1 MQQNAE
7 KQLLVALSKFKL
19 ARDWVA
25 INGCIQN
32 IKEVCLNFRDE
43 IYETPHT
50 LLLSK
55 TLSQCLSPSL
65 PAGVQSSALD
75 VYSLLFE
82 TAGESRLLRDFYIWA
97 PGILQFFHS
106 AGVSQRVT
114 TLKLFSDFFIPL
126 IPSNHRLG
134 PPIIL
139 SILPGLTDDGTE
151 VQSLD
156 YQALDTIKRY
166 LGSVQFWRAMFRSAL
181 THPNTRSAFLVFTN
195 KSDPFSEFHDIHN
208 NRASGNDNDSNK
220 NIDDLNDSR
229 LITSLF
235 TVLFNDSNVLIVRS
249 ALELFKASYSKLLSD
264 GVKSD
269 LSLKCFNL
277 LSNEDKSIRRRVF
290 QWITENINSK
300 IVHLAVSKA
309 EPIAI
314 KVALEKGDEIKK
326 MVIEKCLTMIL
337 SRGSEF
343 DISIFFNFPS
353 FLVDLETLFKSVSS
367 VVTLENVQ
375 KKSRVELELISIDMQ
390 LRIIQFSPSSV
401 SIEIRSKLLNEVLE
415 KFVNLKKIET
425 NKEAVALKLSELAL
439 LLVDSFDSGNEKI
452 KEIGKEAINSIFSD
466 FKNIKTCLQFA
477 VVLLST
483 VQLDVDYNLLV
494 QTNNESF
501 FCFQGIESLVA
512 LSKISVTALI
522 TLDENVDKCIIYCWQ
537 LLSLL
542 APTETF
548 LTKSFD
554 HEFDNLS
561 ELQILE
567 KKVEVCKILVQIYY
581 LYPSKF
587 AIVLDQHWDSTSV
600 MIFVTYTSEIPLPV
614 LIVAQNKIKKQKKL
628 NLTNSNLKIS
638 HFDNFNLLRMI
649 CGHSQLLLTDVKR
662 LLMNA
667 SNENDIEYMT
677 VIIES
682 LTNLVSID
690 NKLFIKSMTDS
701 SLISLI
707 SQLLTINN
715 ISSNLLY
722 SILSISENDSLL
734 SNEVL
739 SEISGL
745 IENYILSNVTDS
757 YAFRLIIPVALF
769 LQDSSVNAF
778 IDLVPKHP
786 SMLTALLTVLEK
798 IPSSDSHFVFI
809 DSLCQRSIEL
819 LNNIQSKSFL
829 TSYFDD
835 NSFLNTNSNNNSFIT
850 LIDEPL
856 LNDISR
862 LFKLIICRTENE
874 ILENRAT
881 VKSSTLRRI
890 LTSVE
895 DLSNDNCIASLTVS
909 YIQDDANV
917 RYSSLAPKY
926 LPQVLSVAFN
936 SFKILTIQSSMNLSS
951 LNSSPNVSS
960 SPSTNS
966 LNSAAIDNNS
976 NTASSFFASK
986 FIVPF
991 FLSFDNTWKLLFFYA
1006 LAVTNSA
1013 RMMQCVLS
1021 SISQLVQDNQMAYYI
1036 KSLVQV
1042 LSYNDSNEK
1051 PEIGTFCNLIET
1063 LLHLRHPVFI
1073 NNAEPQMQTSSNSP
1087 PVSPTTA
1094 QPPQPSI
1101 ASENSGAVASNNVFS
1116 SLLVNIQ
1123 SNSSF
1128 SASSA
1133 PSSQAPIAS
1142 APPQSPIDIMP
1153 VFCSMFSQL
1162 HISPSS
1168 VVRLILTYQI
1178 CFPQV
1183 SLSTLQVPFTS
1194 ALSDAKVNQEEV
1206 QSIISF
1212 LCMLDNKEAVLKK
1225 SLFKSTSQ
1233 SKITLL
1239 FTKLF
1244 SLCDKS
1250 SIQYPF
1256 FISKFVSFDP
1266 ENTDWATT
1274 ATMNMLSDP
1283 QFFQNGFN
1291 YLSTSMSAIKSVSKS
1306 SSEKFV
1312 PLIFELLSKSS
1323 SDTGIMWIQM
1333 RSSSDAEGNVTRNLK
1348 LLSFVILSCDFD
1360 YFANRQQSISQQLL
1374 HFLSI
1379 VETNT
1384 ANSVSN
1390 VSNSGNSSTLNMTT
1404 SVDGN
1409 NSNAF
1414 SSSISS
1420 CGNCSIKSLSAFKA
1434 FALFMKVMFLRF
1446 SSKFIESFLP
1456 IITNELTLAFTSEDD
1471 NIRAQ
1476 SEVLLRN
1483 AIVTIPALFQFTE
1496 FAFIPDLITFPN
1508 NADLQQNQRQVWPII
1523 KESAD
1528 SLLHLTQPETLKKPN
1543 LEFDLLREFL
1553 ESIE

>member
-1 MQQNAE
+1 
-7 KQLLVALSKFKL
+7 
-19 ARDWVA
+19 
-25 INGCIQN
+25 
-32 IKEVCLNFRDE
+32 
-43 IYETPHT
+43 
-50 LLLSK
+50 
-55 TLSQCLSPSL
+55 
-65 PAGVQSSALD
+65 
-75 VYSLLFE
+75 
-82 TAGESRLLRDFYIWA
+82 
-97 PGILQFFHS
+97 
-106 AGVSQRVT
+106 
-114 TLKLFSDFFIPL
+114 
-126 IPSNHRLG
+126 
-134 PPIIL
+134 
-139 SILPGLTDDGTE
+139 
-151 VQSLD
+151 
-156 YQALDTIKRY
+156 
-166 LGSVQFWRAMFRSAL
+166 
-181 THPNTRSAFLVFTN
+181 
-195 KSDPFSEFHDIHN
+195 
-208 NRASGNDNDSNK
+208 
-220 NIDDLNDSR
+220 
-229 LITSLF
+229 
-235 TVLFNDSNVLIVRS
+235 
-249 ALELFKASYSKLLSD
+249 
-264 GVKSD
+264 
-269 LSLKCFNL
+269 
-277 LSNEDKSIRRRVF
+277 
-290 QWITENINSK
+290 
-300 IVHLAVSKA
+300 
-309 EPIAI
+309 
-314 KVALEKGDEIKK
+314 
-326 MVIEKCLTMIL
+326 
-337 SRGSEF
+337 
-343 DISIFFNFPS
+343 
-353 FLVDLETLFKSVSS
+353 
-367 VVTLENVQ
+367 
-375 KKSRVELELISIDMQ
+375 
-390 LRIIQFSPSSV
+390 
-401 SIEIRSKLLNEVLE
+401 
-415 KFVNLKKIET
+415 
-425 NKEAVALKLSELAL
+425 
-439 LLVDSFDSGNEKI
+439 
-452 KEIGKEAINSIFSD
+452 
-466 FKNIKTCLQFA
+466 
-477 VVLLST
+477 
-483 VQLDVDYNLLV
+483 
-494 QTNNESF
+494 
-501 FCFQGIESLVA
+501 
-512 LSKISVTALI
+512 
-522 TLDENVDKCIIYCWQ
+522 
-537 LLSLL
+537 
-542 APTETF
+542 
-548 LTKSFD
+548 
-554 HEFDNLS
+554 
-561 ELQILE
+561 
-567 KKVEVCKILVQIYY
+567 
-581 LYPSKF
+581 
-587 AIVLDQHWDSTSV
+587 
-600 MIFVTYTSEIPLPV
+600 
-614 LIVAQNKIKKQKKL
+614 
-628 NLTNSNLKIS
+628 
-638 HFDNFNLLRMI
+638 
-649 CGHSQLLLTDVKR
+649 
-662 LLMNA
+662 
-667 SNENDIEYMT
+667 
-677 VIIES
+677 
-682 LTNLVSID
+682 
-690 NKLFIKSMTDS
+690 
-701 SLISLI
+701 
-707 SQLLTINN
+707 
-715 ISSNLLY
+715 
-722 SILSISENDSLL
+722 
-734 SNEVL
+734 
-739 SEISGL
+739 
-745 IENYILSNVTDS
+745 
-757 YAFRLIIPVALF
+757 
-769 LQDSSVNAF
+769 
-778 IDLVPKHP
+778 
-786 SMLTALLTVLEK
+786 
-798 IPSSDSHFVFI
+798 
-809 DSLCQRSIEL
+809 
-819 LNNIQSKSFL
+819 
-829 TSYFDD
+829 
-835 NSFLNTNSNNNSFIT
+835 
-850 LIDEPL
+850 
-856 LNDISR
+856 
-862 LFKLIICRTENE
+862 
-874 ILENRAT
+874 
-881 VKSSTLRRI
+881 
-890 LTSVE
+890 
-895 DLSNDNCIASLTVS
+895 
-909 YIQDDANV
+909 
-917 RYSSLAPKY
+917 
-926 LPQVLSVAFN
+926 
-936 SFKILTIQSSMNLSS
+936 
-951 LNSSPNVSS
+951 
-960 SPSTNS
+960 
-966 LNSAAIDNNS
+966 
-976 NTASSFFASK
+976 
-986 FIVPF
+986 
-991 FLSFDNTWKLLFFYA
+991 
-1006 LAVTNSA
+1006 
-1013 RMMQCVLS
+1013 MMQCVLS

-1094 QPPQPSI
+1094 QPSQPSI
-1101 ASENSGAVASNNVFS
+1101 TSENSGAVASNNVFS

-1123 SNSSF
+1123 TNTSF

-1183 SLSTLQVPFTS
+1183 SLSSLQVPFTS

-1384 ANSVSN
+1384 ASNVSN